1 MNPAT
6 EDYLTCLNC
15 GKECVNT
22 DADEDEQ
29 FCCDLCKAKFYGNAF
44 KCRNCQKEYLD
55 SDAEEY
61 EDFCCAT
68 CEGEH
73 RQEESDAREIM
84 LTENQLLKD
93 HEGGR

>member
-1 MNPAT
+1 MT
-6 EDYLTCLNC
+6 ED
-15 GKECVNT
+15 K
-22 DADEDEQ
+22 
-29 FCCDLCKAKFYGNAF
+29 F
-44 KCRNCQKEYLD
+44 KCKNCQKEYLD

-73 RQEESDAREIM
+73 RQEVSDAREIM

-93 HEGGR
+93 IERGR